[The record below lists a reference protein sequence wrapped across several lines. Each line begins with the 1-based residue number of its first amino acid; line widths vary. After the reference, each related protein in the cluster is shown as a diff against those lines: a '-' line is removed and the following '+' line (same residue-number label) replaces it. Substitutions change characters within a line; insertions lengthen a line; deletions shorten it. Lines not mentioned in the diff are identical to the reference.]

1 MTATSVRPP
10 LFPLLPTQPHRV
22 REAFRPEVTVLRRL
36 TFAGFEI
43 RPDER
48 QLLVDGNAAA
58 LGARAFDLL
67 MCLVAHHDRVVSK
80 DELLQHVWPG
90 TVVEESNLTVHVAT
104 LRKLLGAQA
113 ITTIA
118 GRGYRFTATMTAE
131 PNPAASRKSLS
142 GSLTPAIEARTPPL
156 SAPIDKPSLAV
167 LPFANMSGDTAQDY
181 FVDGVVDDI
190 TTALSRVR
198 AFFVIARSSSFTYKG
213 RVVDV
218 PQVGR
223 ELGVRYVVEG
233 SFRQAGE
240 RLRIGV
246 QLVETAAGRLVWSQR
261 FEGPR
266 ENIFEL
272 QDQITA
278 QVVAA
283 VEPKLMLA
291 ELELTRS
298 KPTGKLQAYELCLR
312 ALPQI
317 HHPASKQEAERIFEL
332 LAQAMAMDSGYS
344 YAKALYCWAHTTA
357 SGARRIT
364 HQEAQRGLPIAL
376 EVLADH
382 RDDPTALAYA
392 GHSVAYIGRRHEQGL
407 RALDRAL
414 ALNPNSVPALCS
426 SGWVRAYV
434 GDACIAIDHFQQA
447 IRLNPMAPQ
456 HSYLL
461 TGLGYAYLMSC
472 RLDEALSIL
481 KQAFLEAPEWSTTLI
496 AMVDCLAQLGRWEE
510 ARAASAQLLQLAPCF
525 CISNQR
531 MMTPFVDPT
540 FVERHMAMLE
550 AAGIPP

>member
-1 MTATSVRPP
+1 M
-10 LFPLLPTQPHRV
+10 
-22 REAFRPEVTVLRRL
+22 
-36 TFAGFEI
+36 
-43 RPDER
+43 
-48 QLLVDGNAAA
+48 
-58 LGARAFDLL
+58 
-67 MCLVAHHDRVVSK
+67 
-80 DELLQHVWPG
+80 
-90 TVVEESNLTVHVAT
+90 
-104 LRKLLGAQA
+104 
-113 ITTIA
+113 
-118 GRGYRFTATMTAE
+118 
-131 PNPAASRKSLS
+131 
-142 GSLTPAIEARTPPL
+142 
-156 SAPIDKPSLAV
+156 PSLAV
-167 LPFANMSGDTAQDY
+167 LPFANLSGDNAQDY

-233 SFRQAGE
+233 SFRQAGA

-246 QLVETAAGRLVWSQR
+246 QLVEAAAGRLVWSQR
-261 FEGPR
+261 FEGLR
-266 ENIFEL
+266 EDIFAL

-283 VEPKLMLA
+283 IEPKLMLA

-298 KPTGKLQAYELCLR
+298 KPTEKLQAYELCLR
-312 ALPQI
+312 ALPHI
-317 HHPASKQEAERIFEL
+317 HHPLSRQEAEHTFEL
-332 LAQAMAMDSGYS
+332 LAQAMAMDSGYL

-357 SGARRIT
+357 SGARQIT

-392 GHSVAYIGRRHEQGL
+392 GHSVAYLGRRHEQGL

-434 GDACIAIDHFQQA
+434 GDAHVAIDHFQQA

-456 HSYLL
+456 HIYIL
-461 TGLGYAYLMSC
+461 TGLGYAYLVWQV
-472 RLDEALSIL
+472 DEALSSFL
-481 KQAFLEAPEWSTTLI
+481 SRLCWKHRVGDQAPWT
-496 AMVDCLAQLGRWEE
+496 VHCLARLDRWEE
-510 ARAASAQLLQLAPCF
+510 ARTACAQLLRHVPYMR
-525 CISNQR
+525 ISNYR
-531 MMTPFVDPT
+531 AMTPFVDPT
-540 FVERHMAMLE
+540 FVKTHTAMLE

>member
-1 MTATSVRPP
+1 
-10 LFPLLPTQPHRV
+10 
-22 REAFRPEVTVLRRL
+22 L
-36 TFAGFEI
+36 TFTDFEI

-48 QLLVDGNAAA
+48 QLLVGGSAAS

-67 MCLVAHHDRVVSK
+67 MCLVEHRDRMVSK
-80 DELLQHVWPG
+80 DELQQHVWPG
-90 TVVEESNLTVHVAT
+90 LVVEESNLTVHVAT
-104 LRKLLGAQA
+104 LRKLLGPQA

-118 GRGYRFTATMTAE
+118 GRGYRFTAAMAAE
-131 PNPAASRKSLS
+131 PSPAASQKPPPVS
-142 GSLTPAIEARTPPL
+142 AAEARTPTL
-156 SAPIDKPSLAV
+156 SPPIDKPSLAV
-167 LPFANMSGDTAQDY
+167 LPFANLSGDNAQDY

-233 SFRQAGE
+233 SFRQAGA

-246 QLVETAAGRLVWSQR
+246 QLVEAAAGRLVWSQR
-261 FEGPR
+261 FEGLR
-266 ENIFEL
+266 EDIFAL

-283 VEPKLMLA
+283 IEPKLMLA

-298 KPTGKLQAYELCLR
+298 KPTEKLQAYELCLR
-312 ALPQI
+312 ALPHIQ
-317 HHPASKQEAERIFEL
+317 HPASKQEAERTFEL

-357 SGARRIT
+357 SGACRIT
-364 HQEAQRGLPIAL
+364 HKEAQRGLPIAL

-392 GHSVAYIGRRHEQGL
+392 GHSVAYLGRRQEQGL

-434 GDACIAIDHFQQA
+434 GDARVAIDHFQQA
-447 IRLNPMAPQ
+447 LRLNPMAPQ
-456 HSYLL
+456 HSLCL
-461 TGLGYAYLMSC
+461 TGLGYAYLVSG
-472 RLDEALSIL
+472 RPDEALSIL
-481 KQAFLEAPEWSTTLI
+481 KQALLEAPEWTITLI
-496 AMVDCLAQLGRWEE
+496 AMVHGLARLDRWEE
-510 ARAASAQLLQLAPCF
+510 ARAASAQLLRHFPYMRV
-525 CISNQR
+525 SNYR
-531 MMTPFVDPT
+531 AMMPFVDPT
-540 FVERHMAMLE
+540 FVKTHTAMLE
-550 AAGIPP
+550 AAGVPP

>member
-1 MTATSVRPP
+1 M
-10 LFPLLPTQPHRV
+10 
-22 REAFRPEVTVLRRL
+22 LRRL

-48 QLLVDGNAAA
+48 QLLVDGNAAS

-67 MCLVAHHDRVVSK
+67 MCLAEHRDRMVSK
-80 DELLQHVWPG
+80 DELQQHVWPG
-90 TVVEESNLTVHVAT
+90 LVVEESNLTVHVAA
-104 LRKLLGAQA
+104 LRKLLGPRA

-118 GRGYRFTATMTAE
+118 GRGYRFTAAMAAE
-131 PNPAASRKSLS
+131 PSPAASQTLPPSPVS
-142 GSLTPAIEARTPPL
+142 ATEARTPTL
-156 SAPIDKPSLAV
+156 SPPIDKPSLAV
-167 LPFANMSGDTAQDY
+167 LPFANLSGDNAQDY

-198 AFFVIARSSSFTYKG
+198 TFFVIARSSSFTYKG

-233 SFRQAGE
+233 SFRQAGA

-246 QLVETAAGRLVWSQR
+246 QLVEAAAGRLVWSQR
-261 FEGPR
+261 FEGLR
-266 ENIFEL
+266 EDIFEL

-283 VEPKLMLA
+283 IEPKLMLA

-298 KPTGKLQAYELCLR
+298 KPTEKLQAYELCLR
-312 ALPQI
+312 ALPHIQ
-317 HHPASKQEAERIFEL
+317 HPASKREAECTFAL

-357 SGARRIT
+357 SGAGRIN
-364 HQEAQRGLPIAL
+364 HQKAQRGLPVAL

-434 GDACIAIDHFQQA
+434 GDARAAIDHFQQA

-456 HSYLL
+456 HSLLL
-461 TGLGYAYLMSC
+461 TGLGYAYLISG

-481 KQAFLEAPEWSTTLI
+481 EQALLEAPEWTATLL
-496 AMVDCLAQLGRWEE
+496 ATVHCLARLDRWEE
-510 ARAASAQLLQLAPCF
+510 ARAACAQLLRHVPYMR
-525 CISNQR
+525 ISDFR
-531 MMTPFVDPT
+531 AMTPFVDPT
-540 FVERHMAMLE
+540 FVESHMAMLE
-550 AAGIPP
+550 AAGVPP

>member
-1 MTATSVRPP
+1 VP
-10 LFPLLPTQPHRV
+10 
-22 REAFRPEVTVLRRL
+22 RRFK
-36 TFAGFEI
+36 FAGFEI

-48 QLLVDGNAAA
+48 QLLVDGNRAP

-67 MCLVAHHDRVVSK
+67 MCLVEHQDRVVSK

-90 TVVEESNLTVHVAT
+90 MVVEESNLTVHVAT

-131 PNPAASRKSLS
+131 PNSAASRKSLPD
-142 GSLTPAIEARTPPL
+142 SLTLPVDARPPAL

-167 LPFANMSGDTAQDY
+167 LPFANMSGDTTQDC
-181 FVDGVVDDI
+181 FVDAVVDDI

-198 AFFVIARSSSFTYKG
+198 AFFVVARSSSFTYKG

-233 SFRQAGE
+233 SFRQEGA

-246 QLVETAAGRLVWSQR
+246 QLVEAAAGRLVWSQR
-261 FEGPR
+261 FEGLR

-272 QDQITA
+272 QDRITA

-283 VEPKLMLA
+283 IEPKLMLA
-291 ELELTRS
+291 ELERTRS
-298 KPTGKLQAYELCLR
+298 KPTEKLQAYELCLR
-312 ALPQI
+312 ALPRI
-317 HHPASKQEAERIFEL
+317 HHPSSKQEAEHTFEL
-332 LAQAMAMDSGYS
+332 LEQAMARGGGYP
-344 YAKALYCWAHTTA
+344 YAKALYCWAHTAA

-392 GHSVAYIGRRHEQGL
+392 GHSLAYIGRMHEQAL

-434 GDACIAIDHFQQA
+434 GDASVAIDHFQQA
-447 IRLNPMAPQ
+447 IRLNPMTPQ
-456 HSYLL
+456 HGYLL
-461 TGLGYAYLMSC
+461 TGLGFSYLTSC
-472 RLDEALSIL
+472 RHAEALPIL
-481 KQAFLEAPEWSTTLI
+481 QQAFLEAPEWSSTLVGMI
-496 AMVDCLAQLGRWEE
+496 HCLAQLDRWEE
-510 ARAASAQLLQLAPCF
+510 ARAASAQLLRQAPLF

-531 MMTPFVDPT
+531 AITPFVDPA
-540 FVERHMAMLE
+540 FVDRHMAMLE
-550 AAGIPP
+550 AASVPP

>member
-1 MTATSVRPP
+1 V
-10 LFPLLPTQPHRV
+10 
-22 REAFRPEVTVLRRL
+22 RRL
-36 TFAGFEI
+36 TFTGFEI
-43 RPDER
+43 RPNER
-48 QLLVDGNAAA
+48 QLLVEGKAAT

-67 MCLVAHHDRVVSK
+67 MCLVEHHDRMVRK
-80 DELLQHVWPG
+80 DELLRHVWPG
-90 TVVEESNLTVHVAT
+90 MVVEESNLTVHVAT
-104 LRKLLGAQA
+104 LRKLLGPQA

-118 GRGYRFTATMTAE
+118 GRGYRFTAAMTAE
-131 PNPAASRKSLS
+131 SNPAASNPLPDPLPS
-142 GSLTPAIEARTPPL
+142 PVEARTPAL
-156 SAPIDKPSLAV
+156 SPPIDKPSLAV
-167 LPFANMSGDTAQDY
+167 LPFANLSGDNAQDY

-190 TTALSRVR
+190 TTALARVR
-198 AFFVIARSSSFTYKG
+198 AFYVIARSSSFTYKG

-233 SFRQAGE
+233 SFRQVGA

-246 QLVETAAGRLVWSQR
+246 QLVEAAAGRLVWSQR
-261 FEGPR
+261 FEGLR
-266 ENIFEL
+266 EDIFEL

-283 VEPKLMLA
+283 IEPKLMLA

-298 KPTGKLQAYELCLR
+298 KPTEKLQAYELCLR

-317 HHPASKQEAERIFEL
+317 HHPSSKQEVEHTFEL
-332 LAQAMAMDSGYS
+332 LAQAMAMDSGYL

-392 GHSVAYIGRRHEQGL
+392 GHSVAYIGRRHERGL

-434 GDACIAIDHFQQA
+434 CDTCVAIDHFQQA

-461 TGLGYAYLMSC
+461 TGLGFAYLMSG

-481 KQAFLEAPEWSTTLI
+481 EQAFLEAPEWSTTLI
-496 AMVDCLAQLGRWEE
+496 GLVDCLARLDRWEE
-510 ARAASAQLLQLAPCF
+510 ARAASVQLLKHAPYMR
-525 CISNQR
+525 ISNYCV
-531 MMTPFVDPT
+531 MTPFVDPT

-550 AAGIPP
+550 AASVPP

>member
-1 MTATSVRPP
+1 MS
-10 LFPLLPTQPHRV
+10 
-22 REAFRPEVTVLRRL
+22 RRL
-36 TFAGFEI
+36 TFVGFEI

-48 QLLVDGNAAA
+48 QVLVDGNAAS

-67 MCLVAHHDRVVSK
+67 MCLVEHRDRMVSK
-80 DELLQHVWPG
+80 DELQQHVWPG
-90 TVVEESNLTVHVAT
+90 LVVEESNLTVHVAT
-104 LRKLLGAQA
+104 LRKLLGPQA

-118 GRGYRFTATMTAE
+118 GRGYRFTATVAAEANPTASQRLLSA
-131 PNPAASRKSLS
+131 PLLSAAES
-142 GSLTPAIEARTPPL
+142 RTPTL
-156 SAPIDKPSLAV
+156 SPPIDKPSLAV
-167 LPFANMSGDTAQDY
+167 LPFANLSGDNAQDY

-233 SFRQAGE
+233 SFRQAGA

-246 QLVETAAGRLVWSQR
+246 QLVEAATGRLVWCQR
-261 FEGPR
+261 FEGLR
-266 ENIFEL
+266 EDIFEL

-283 VEPKLMLA
+283 IEPRLMLA

-298 KPTGKLQAYELCLR
+298 KPTEKLQAYELCLR
-312 ALPQI
+312 ALPHIQ
-317 HHPASKQEAERIFEL
+317 HPSSKQEAERTFEL
-332 LAQAMAMDSGYS
+332 LAQAMAMDSGYA

-357 SGARRIT
+357 SGCRRIT
-364 HQEAQRGLPIAL
+364 HQEAQRGLPVAL

-434 GDACIAIDHFQQA
+434 GDARVAIDHFQQA

-456 HSYLL
+456 HSLLL
-461 TGLGYAYLMSC
+461 TGLGYAYLISG

-481 KQAFLEAPEWSTTLI
+481 KQALLEAPEWTTTLL
-496 AMVDCLAQLGRWEE
+496 ATTHCLARLDRWEE
-510 ARAASAQLLQLAPCF
+510 ARTASAQLLRHVPYMR
-525 CISNQR
+525 ISNYR
-531 MMTPFVDPT
+531 AMTPFVDPT
-540 FVERHMAMLE
+540 FVETHTAMLE

>member
-1 MTATSVRPP
+1 
-10 LFPLLPTQPHRV
+10 
-22 REAFRPEVTVLRRL
+22 VLRRL

-67 MCLVAHHDRVVSK
+67 MCLVEHRDRIVSK
-80 DELLQHVWPG
+80 DELQQHVWPG
-90 TVVEESNLTVHVAT
+90 LVVEESNLTVHVAT
-104 LRKLLGAQA
+104 LRKLLGPQA

-118 GRGYRFTATMTAE
+118 GRGYRFTAMMAAE
-131 PNPAASRKSLS
+131 PNPAAARKPPPTPFGS
-142 GSLTPAIEARTPPL
+142 GAEARTPTL
-156 SAPIDKPSLAV
+156 SPPIDKPSLAV
-167 LPFANMSGDTAQDY
+167 LPFANLSGDNAQDY
-181 FVDGVVDDI
+181 FIDGVVDDI

-233 SFRQAGE
+233 SFRQAGA

-246 QLVETAAGRLVWSQR
+246 QLVEAATGRLVWSQR
-261 FEGPR
+261 FEGLR
-266 ENIFEL
+266 EDIFEL

-283 VEPKLMLA
+283 IEPKLMLA

-298 KPTGKLQAYELCLR
+298 KPTEKLQAYELCLR
-312 ALPQI
+312 ALSQL
-317 HHPASKQEAERIFEL
+317 HHPSSRQEAEHTFEL
-332 LAQAMAMDSGYS
+332 LAQAMAMDSGYL

-357 SGARRIT
+357 SGARQIT
-364 HQEAQRGLPIAL
+364 HKEAQRGLPIAL

-392 GHSVAYIGRRHEQGL
+392 GHSVAYLGRRHEQGL

-434 GDACIAIDHFQQA
+434 GDADVAIDHFRQA
-447 IRLNPMAPQ
+447 LRLNPMAPQ
-456 HSYLL
+456 HSHLL
-461 TGLGYAYLMSC
+461 TGLGYAYLISG
-472 RLDEALSIL
+472 RLDEALSSL
-481 KQAFLEAPEWSTTLI
+481 KQALLETPEWATMLLAT
-496 AMVDCLAQLGRWEE
+496 VHCLARLDRWEE
-510 ARAASAQLLQLAPCF
+510 ARTACAQLLRLVPYMR
-525 CISNQR
+525 ISNYR
-531 MMTPFVDPT
+531 AMTPFVDPT
-540 FVERHMAMLE
+540 FVETHTAMLE